1 MENVLNILRN
11 CEYMAENFENDHY
24 GACTQDEIRQANYEY
39 LYFRDL
45 ADYLEIMLKK
55 EKYTNQDMIIK
66 MREFFNKKYSD
77 FKENSRKVIS
87 NKKKVILLKESAFR
101 SVYDVLEDALSQI

>member
-24 GACTQDEIRQANYEY
+24 GECTQDEIRQANYEY

-45 ADYLEIMLKK
+45 AD
-55 EKYTNQDMIIK
+55 
-66 MREFFNKKYSD
+66 
-77 FKENSRKVIS
+77 
-87 NKKKVILLKESAFR
+87 
-101 SVYDVLEDALSQI
+101 